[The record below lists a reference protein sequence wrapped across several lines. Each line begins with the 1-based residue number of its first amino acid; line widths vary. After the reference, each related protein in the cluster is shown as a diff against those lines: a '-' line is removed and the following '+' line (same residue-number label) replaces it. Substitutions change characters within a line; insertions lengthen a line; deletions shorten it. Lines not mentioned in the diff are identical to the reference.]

1 MGGDDS
7 LGRRTFVRPGPEA
20 SPMMDSITLGNFR
33 CFRDKQTARL
43 APLTL
48 LVGENSTGKTSFLAL
63 IRALWD
69 VAYGQRVPD
78 FKEEPYDLGSYRE
91 IAYSDS
97 DTGSLPDSFLA
108 GFERKQRHQG
118 VRPNEET
125 LYFETTFEK
134 TGTRPI
140 PIRRYFSKGTT
151 FLEEEY
157 DEGFVTILRL
167 GTTNGTWQQD
177 VPKDTE
183 LIQVRTRLSLEDH
196 LTPLTI
202 YLYLSFRE
210 DTPGE
215 PVFKSLSGSPTLTEQ
230 DLDTIRI
237 LVRSYLRNRHRPF
250 ASAPVRSKPYRTY
263 DPSRPTCDPEGDYVP
278 MYLANL
284 HSQDETAWQELQS
297 KLELFGKE
305 SGLFDRILIEQLG
318 KRDGGP
324 FQVRIGGAGTEPTG
338 PHRNLIDV
346 GYGVSQA
353 LPLITEMLRE
363 DAPNQFLLQQPEV
376 HLHPSAQAALGS
388 LFCQVSGLERQL
400 IVETHSDYIL
410 DRIRMD
416 VRDGVSSLTPDD
428 ISVLFFERQGVSVR
442 IHSVRF
448 DEQGNVLGSPPSYR
462 GFFMRESRRA
472 FGL

>member
-1 MGGDDS
+1 
-7 LGRRTFVRPGPEA
+7 
-20 SPMMDSITLGNFR
+20 MMDSITLGNFR

-78 FKEEPYDLGSYRE
+78 FKEEPFDLGSYRE
-91 IAYSDS
+91 ITYHDNDS
-97 DTGSLPDSFLA
+97 GDLTESFVA
-108 GFERKQRHQG
+108 GFETR
-118 VRPNEET
+118 NEHEEVDEHP

-134 TGTRPI
+134 SGTRPI
-140 PIRRYFSKGTT
+140 PTRRYFSLGDTS
-151 FLEEEY
+151 LEEIY
-157 DEGFVTILRL
+157 DEDHVDLIRLR
-167 GTTNGTWQQD
+167 TARGTWYQHM
-177 VPKDTE
+177 TE
-183 LIQVRTRLSLEDH
+183 RMRFTRVGGRLDFEDYLI
-196 LTPLTI
+196 
-202 YLYLSFRE
+202 
-210 DTPGE
+210 
-215 PVFKSLSGSPTLTEQ
+215 PVFFYLPPHLHEDFPDEAVIEPEEGSPAFNKDDMQ
-230 DLDTIRI
+230 MIGR
-237 LVRSYLRNRHRPF
+237 LVYSYDRPPWYRPF
-250 ASAPVRSKPYRTY
+250 ACAPVRSKPYRTY
-263 DPSRPTCDPEGDYVP
+263 DPSRPTRDPEGDYVP

-346 GYGVSQA
+346 GYGVSQV

-376 HLHPSAQAALGS
+376 HLHPSAQAAVGS

-428 ISVLFFERQGVSVR
+428 VSVLFFERQGASVR

-462 GFFMRESRRA
+462 GFFMKESRRSL
-472 FGL
+472 GL